1 MTVETGVTP
10 ISPDPAT
17 ILLKLQSSP
26 PFQIPQ
32 PVSSGGTVTQEPVP
46 RDNMTSFIAQTVT
59 ATQEPV
65 TYPEAETQEPATVVQ
80 ESYTKHDNTGKPA
93 VAAPQ
98 EPATA
103 VDQQNQ
109 PAHRVHTL
117 WHLYWRKM
125 SF

>member
-32 PVSSGGTVTQEPVP
+32 PVWSGGTVTQEPVP
-46 RDNMTSFIAQTVT
+46 RDNMTSFMAQTVT

-80 ESYTKHDNTGKPA
+80 KYTKHDDSGRSA
-93 VAAPQ
+93 VAVPQ
-98 EPATA
+98 EPATT
-103 VDQQNQ
+103 VHQQTT
-109 PAHRVHTL
+109 PTESTSA
-117 WHLYWRKM
+117 
-125 SF
+125 